1 MIKSIF
7 RIRKFYPMEPKFPHD
22 RVVFFSDAV
31 FAIAITLLVIEIKI
45 PTHEQITAMGMSQV
59 LSHLIPLFIGFL
71 ISFLVTALFWR
82 WHLILMNFVKHI
94 DNKLLWL
101 NIWLLLFVA
110 LLPFSSGFYSEYF
123 NSNAPFFIYC
133 IDLALIGFFSF
144 LMTSYVVKK
153 ENLIETLGKIQVR
166 WMKLRALI
174 VPAVFLLCI
183 PITLIFPQAG
193 RFGFVLI
200 FVLQFIGNRYYK
212 GK

>member
-1 MIKSIF
+1 MQFK
-7 RIRKFYPMEPKFPHD
+7 YPHD

-45 PTHEQITAMGMSQV
+45 PTHDQIVAMGMSEV

-82 WHLILMNFVKHI
+82 WHLILMNFVKHV
-94 DNKLLWL
+94 DNKLVWL
-101 NIWLLLFVA
+101 NVWLLLFVA

-133 IDLALIGFFSF
+133 IDLAFIGFFSYW
-144 LMTSYVVKK
+144 MTTYVVKK
-153 ENLIETLGKIQVR
+153 ENLTETLGKAQAR
-166 WMKLRALI
+166 WMKQRALI
-174 VPAVFLLCI
+174 VPVVFLLCI
-183 PITLIFPQAG
+183 PLALISPQLG
-193 RFGFVLI
+193 RLGFILI
-200 FVLQFIGNRYYK
+200 FVLQLIGTRYYK

>member
-7 RIRKFYPMEPKFPHD
+7 RIRKFYQMQFKYPHD

-45 PTHEQITAMGMSQV
+45 PTHEQIVAMGMSEV

-82 WHLILMNFVKHI
+82 WHLILMNFVKQV
-94 DNKLLWL
+94 DNKLVWL
-101 NIWLLLFVA
+101 NVWLLLFVA

-123 NSNAPFFIYC
+123 SSNAPFVIYC
-133 IDLALIGFFSF
+133 IDLAFIGFFSYW
-144 LMTSYVVKK
+144 MTAYVVKK
-153 ENLIETLGKIQVR
+153 ENLTETLGKAQAR
-166 WMKLRALI
+166 WMKQRALI
-174 VPAVFLLCI
+174 VPVVFLICI
-183 PITLIFPQAG
+183 PLALILPQLG
-193 RFGFVLI
+193 RLGFILI
-200 FVLQFIGNRYYK
+200 FVLQFIGTRYYK